1 MITYN
6 PNNELTDA
14 QLKELSEDD
23 FFSYLDQK
31 AAHLKQFTRPLGSY
45 ETKHFAA
52 WTKGDSLT
60 TEELKK
66 AKEIGKQGDMIYNP
80 NNELTDEQMK
90 ALSEADFFEYLDT
103 KAAYLKQFTA
113 PIGQYHAKQFAAMT
127 KGGELTTKE
136 LKRAKELGKI
146 GDDERARKIAEAASK
161 LGNDPKFKDAGI
173 KNIKTNRTQWF
184 D

>member
-1 MITYN
+1 MIYN
-6 PNNELTDA
+6 PNEELTDE

-31 AAHLKQFTRPLGSY
+31 AAYLKQFARPLGTY

-66 AKEIGKQGDMIYNP
+66 AKE
-80 NNELTDEQMK
+80 
-90 ALSEADFFEYLDT
+90 
-103 KAAYLKQFTA
+103 
-113 PIGQYHAKQFAAMT
+113 
-127 KGGELTTKE
+127 
-136 LKRAKELGKI
+136 LGKI
-146 GDDERARKIAEAASK
+146 GDDEKARKIAEATARK
-161 LGNDPKFKDAGI
+161 GGDPKFKDAGI

>member
-1 MITYN
+1 
-6 PNNELTDA
+6 
-14 QLKELSEDD
+14 
-23 FFSYLDQK
+23 
-31 AAHLKQFTRPLGSY
+31 
-45 ETKHFAA
+45 
-52 WTKGDSLT
+52 
-60 TEELKK
+60 
-66 AKEIGKQGDMIYNP
+66 MIYNP

-90 ALSEADFFEYLDT
+90 ELSEADFFEYLDT

-136 LKRAKELGKI
+136 LKRAKELGKV
-146 GDDERARKIAEAASK
+146 GDDEKARKIAEAAARK
-161 LGNDPKFKDAGI
+161 GGDPKFKDSGI